1 MRARKGQLT
10 FGNAHPLTTGFLLGG
25 AAVVAAAFAEP
36 APAALQNVMLTFDE
50 PEFTQGAQPVAYP
63 GLAFTP
69 GAAANWGTF
78 VLGPDI
84 GFNSPVTRFVR
95 VPLLATA
102 GQGLDPKTD
111 PDFSLTI
118 SFAEPTP
125 LVGFGFGYNRYDWPT
140 DLTSVAAASVTLFDA
155 SDQVILKEPLFASRL
170 LCCTEA
176 RFDYSDTVAN
186 LGAVSKLLIDVDE
199 NYVPFVPGVSPATP
213 GEVWFFGIDDLS
225 FQRTA
230 VPIPPALTL
239 FASALAAAGLGY
251 GRRRIS

>member
-1 MRARKGQLT
+1 MRARKGHLR
-10 FGNAHPLTTGFLLGG
+10 FGNAHPLTARLLLGG
-25 AAVVAAAFAEP
+25 AAVVAAVFAEP
-36 APAALQNVMLTFDE
+36 APAALENVMLTFAE
-50 PEFTQGAQPVAYP
+50 PQFTQGAQPVAYP
-63 GLAFTP
+63 GLTFTP

-102 GQGLDPKTD
+102 GQGLDPTSD

-118 SFAEPTP
+118 AFAEPTP
-125 LVGFGFGYNRYDWPT
+125 LVGFGFGYNRYDWPA
-140 DLTSVAAASVTLFDA
+140 DLTPVTVASVTLFDA
-155 SDQVILKEPLFASRL
+155 QDQVILNAPLVASRL

-176 RFDYSDTVAN
+176 RFDYSDAVAK
-186 LGAVSKLLIDVDE
+186 LGSVSKLLVDVDA

-213 GEVWFFGIDDLS
+213 GDVWFFGIDDLS

-230 VPIPPALTL
+230 VPIPPALML
-239 FASALAAAGLGY
+239 LASALAVIGLGY
-251 GRRRIS
+251 GRRRLS